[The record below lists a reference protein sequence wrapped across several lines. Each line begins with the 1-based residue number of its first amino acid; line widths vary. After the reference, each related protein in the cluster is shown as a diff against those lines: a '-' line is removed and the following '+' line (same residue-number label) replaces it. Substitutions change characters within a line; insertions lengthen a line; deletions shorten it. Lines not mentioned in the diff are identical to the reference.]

1 MKNKENKNDLETSLL
16 KIVIEK
22 QIKDMSETELRYIY
36 KQIINLKKIRK

>member
-1 MKNKENKNDLETSLL
+1 MKNKENKNDFETSLL
-16 KIVIEK
+16 KTVIEK